1 MGKHKESLNI
11 LLLILLS
18 ICVVFVDIYSYRVYR
33 EKLIRSEQN
42 QLLAMAETIGESLN
56 NTVISELT
64 KIDYFFSENEIPSAQ
79 QLERSVE
86 AYREKNSDV
95 FDAITINDGVT
106 PGDAVISGKHLS
118 DSGWYVLEINKDV
131 ETSDGTLRLMFLMDL
146 NEIYRRIVAP
156 VKIGNG
162 GYSVVKDK
170 NLAIIMHHAKNQ
182 IGMDAIYDRKE
193 HYPELDLS
201 SLEDWLNLQRK
212 SDKGMSV
219 IDTYV
224 WDDPD
229 IAPIKRI
236 VAFTT
241 VDILEEQWIVNS
253 TLPMKELDEPLSDML
268 FVILTLTGL
277 YFLIAAGVVVYI
289 NRTRMRSEAQ
299 KNEIKYLRE
308 INQGM
313 EEVARQKDEI
323 RHYQRIE
330 SLGMMASHIA
340 HEFNNYLTPVMVY
353 AELLENDPE
362 TGERGKKMA
371 GEILKSSDRAA
382 SLSRELL
389 DFSRQDSGVDLGP
402 VNLRTETEAA
412 VEVIKKLTPKKIE
425 LFSEIMPQDMTV
437 MGRDGMMQHILMN
450 LCKNA
455 FQAMEKSER
464 KELGIFLGRT
474 EDGAVLTVSDTGTGI
489 SKDAKNRIFEP
500 FYTTKGSH
508 HGTGLGLSVVRNI
521 MHSLG
526 GSIDVESEPGVGT
539 VFTLFFPEMSQSKE
553 QKAEGIRK
561 LVYIDSDKHFADEL
575 EQEVKSRC
583 RNSEVL
589 RNKMEIS
596 FATGEM
602 HFLSRLQ
609 KDPKCCD
616 IIVASYTLDSM
627 NGIEFLEI
635 ARKLNPDICLVLA
648 SESDDADLQWYVK
661 NRIIDRIIM
670 KDKLLS
676 ELDTEIGLG
685 RKEAVMEAD

>member
-11 LLLILLS
+11 LLLVLLS
-18 ICVVFVDIYSYRVYR
+18 ICVVFVDINSYRVYR

-56 NTVISELT
+56 NTIISELT
-64 KIDYFFSENEIPSAQ
+64 KIDYFFSGNEIPSAE
-79 QLERSVE
+79 QLERAVK
-86 AYREKNSDV
+86 AYREKNSAV
-95 FDAITINDGVT
+95 FDAITISEGT
-106 PGDAVISGKHLS
+106 APGDAVINGKHLS

-131 ETSDGTLRLMFLMDL
+131 ETTDGTLRLMFLMDL

-193 HYPELDLS
+193 QYPELDLS
-201 SLEDWLNLQRK
+201 SLEEWLNLQRN

-219 IDTYV
+219 IDTFV

-253 TLPMKELDEPLSDML
+253 TLPMNELDEPLSDML

-289 NRTRMRSEAQ
+289 NRTRMRSETQ

-371 GEILKSSDRAA
+371 GEILQSTDRAA

-389 DFSRQDSGVDLGP
+389 DFSRQDSGADLGP

-412 VEVIKKLTPKKIE
+412 VEVIKRLTPKKIE
-425 LFSEIMPQDMTV
+425 FSSEIMSQDMIV

-455 FQAMEKSER
+455 FQAMEKSAQ
-464 KELGIFLGRT
+464 KKLDIVLKRT
-474 EDGAVLTVSDTGTGI
+474 GEGAVLTVSDTGMGI
-489 SKDAKNRIFEP
+489 SRDAKNRIFEP

-526 GSIDVESEPGVGT
+526 GSISVESEPGVGT
-539 VFTLFFPEMSQSKE
+539 VFTLFFPEMSQEKE
-553 QKAEGIRK
+553 KRAEGIRK
-561 LVYIDSDKHFADEL
+561 LVYLDNDKHFADEL
-575 EQEVKSRC
+575 EGEVKART
-583 RNSEVL
+583 RNSDVL
-589 RNKMEIS
+589 KNNMEIS
-596 FATGEM
+596 FATEEM

-609 KDPKCCD
+609 SDPKCCD
-616 IIVASYTLDSM
+616 IIVASYTLDTM

-635 ARKLNPDICLVLA
+635 ARRLNPDICLILA
-648 SESDDADLQWYVK
+648 SESDDADLQWYVN

-670 KDKLLS
+670 KDKLLA
-676 ELDTEIGLG
+676 ELDKLS
-685 RKEAVMEAD
+685 

>member
-11 LLLILLS
+11 MLLVLLS
-18 ICVVFVDIYSYRVYR
+18 VCVVFVDIYSYRVYR
-33 EKLIRSEQN
+33 EKLIRSEQH

-56 NTVISELT
+56 NTIISELT
-64 KIDYFFSENEIPSAQ
+64 KIDYFFSDNEIPAAE
-79 QLERSVE
+79 QLEGSVGE
-86 AYREKNSDV
+86 YYEKNSSV
-95 FDAITINDGVT
+95 FDSITIGEGT
-106 PGDAVISGKHLS
+106 RPGDAVISGKHLS

-131 ETSDGTLRLMFLMDL
+131 ETTDGTLRLMFLMDL

-156 VKIGNG
+156 VKIGSG

-362 TGERGKKMA
+362 TGERGKRMA

-389 DFSRQDSGVDLGP
+389 DFSRQDSGADLGP

-412 VEVIKKLTPKKIE
+412 VEVIKRLTPKKIE
-425 LFSEIMPQDMTV
+425 FSSEIMSQDMNV

-464 KELGIFLGRT
+464 KELGILLKRT
-474 EDGAVLTVSDTGTGI
+474 EDGAVLTVSDTGMGI
-489 SKDAKNRIFEP
+489 SKDAKSRIFEP

-539 VFTLFFPEMSQSKE
+539 VFTLFFPEMSQKE
-553 QKAEGIRK
+553 EKKIDGIRK
-561 LVYIDSDKHFADEL
+561 LVYIDSDKHFAGEL
-575 EQEVKSRC
+575 ELEVKARTG
-583 RNSEVL
+583 NSERL
-589 RNKMEIS
+589 RNNLEIS
-596 FATGEM
+596 FAADEM
-602 HFLSRLQ
+602 RFLSRLQ

-616 IIVASYTLDSM
+616 IIVASYTLDTM

-635 ARKLNPDICLVLA
+635 ARRLNPDICLILA

-670 KDKLLS
+670 KNKLLE

>member
-11 LLLILLS
+11 MLLVLLS
-18 ICVVFVDIYSYRVYR
+18 VCVVFVDIYSYRVYR
-33 EKLIRSEQN
+33 EKLIRSEQH

-56 NTVISELT
+56 NTIISELT
-64 KIDYFFSENEIPSAQ
+64 KIDYFFSDNEIPAAE
-79 QLERSVE
+79 QLEGSVRE
-86 AYREKNSDV
+86 YYEKNSSV
-95 FDAITINDGVT
+95 FDSITIGEGT
-106 PGDAVISGKHLS
+106 RPGDAVISGKHLS

-131 ETSDGTLRLMFLMDL
+131 ETTDGTLRLMFLMNL

-201 SLEDWLNLQRK
+201 RLEDWLNLQRK

-229 IAPIKRI
+229 IASIKRI

-389 DFSRQDSGVDLGP
+389 DFSRQDSGADLGP

-412 VEVIKKLTPKKIE
+412 VEVIKRLTPKKIE
-425 LFSEIMPQDMTV
+425 FSSEIMSQDMNV

-464 KELGIFLGRT
+464 KELGILLKRT
-474 EDGAVLTVSDTGTGI
+474 EDGAVLTVSDTGMGI
-489 SKDAKNRIFEP
+489 SKDAKSRIFEP

-526 GSIDVESEPGVGT
+526 GGIDVESEPGVGT
-539 VFTLFFPEMSQSKE
+539 VFTLFFPEMSQKE
-553 QKAEGIRK
+553 EKKIDGIRK
-561 LVYIDSDKHFADEL
+561 LVYIDSDKHFAGEL
-575 EQEVKSRC
+575 ELEVKARTG
-583 RNSEVL
+583 NSERL
-589 RNKMEIS
+589 RNNLEIS
-596 FATGEM
+596 FAADEM
-602 HFLSRLQ
+602 RFLSRLQ

-616 IIVASYTLDSM
+616 IIVASYTLDTM

-670 KDKLLS
+670 KNKLLEELDKLS
-676 ELDTEIGLG
+676 
-685 RKEAVMEAD
+685 

>member
-1 MGKHKESLNI
+1 MGKHKESVNI
-11 LLLILLS
+11 LLLLLLS
-18 ICVVFVDIYSYRVYR
+18 IFVVFVDIYSYRVYR

-56 NTVISELT
+56 NTVVSELT
-64 KIDYFFSENEIPSAQ
+64 KIDYYFSGNEIPSAA
-79 QLERSVE
+79 QLKRSVRE
-86 AYREKNSDV
+86 YGEKNSSVYDS
-95 FDAITINDGVT
+95 ITIAGGEA

-131 ETSDGTLRLMFLMDL
+131 ETTDGTFRLMFLMDL

-193 HYPELDLS
+193 QYPELDLS
-201 SLEDWLNLQRK
+201 SLEDWLNLQRNNE
-212 SDKGMSV
+212 KGMSV
-219 IDTYV
+219 IDTYI
-224 WDDPD
+224 WDDPNV
-229 IAPIKRI
+229 ASIKRI

-253 TLPMKELDEPLSDML
+253 TLPMKELDGPLSDML
-268 FVILTLTGL
+268 FIILTLTGL
-277 YFLIAAGVVVYI
+277 YFLIAAGVVVFI

-313 EEVARQKDEI
+313 EEVARQKDEL

-371 GEILKSSDRAA
+371 GEILQSTDRAA

-389 DFSRQDSGVDLGP
+389 DFSRQDSGADLGP
-402 VNLRTETEAA
+402 VNLRMETETA
-412 VEVIKKLTPKKIE
+412 VEVIKRLTPKKIE
-425 LFSEIMPQDMTV
+425 FTSEIMSQDMTV
-437 MGRDGMMQHILMN
+437 LARDGMMQHILMN

-455 FQAMEKSER
+455 FQAMEKSEKKKLDIR
-464 KELGIFLGRT
+464 LKRT
-474 EDGAVLTVSDTGTGI
+474 EEGAVLTVSDTGNGI
-489 SKDAKNRIFEP
+489 PRDAKNRIFEP

-521 MHSLG
+521 MHALG
-526 GSIDVESEPGVGT
+526 GSINVESEQGRGT
-539 VFTLFFPEMSQSKE
+539 VFTLFFPEMSRAKE
-553 QKAEGIRK
+553 KKASGIRK
-561 LVYIDSDKHFADEL
+561 LVFVDNDKHFVDEI
-575 EQEVKSRC
+575 EQEVKLRT
-583 RNSEVL
+583 RNSETI
-589 RNKMEIS
+589 RKSMDIS
-596 FATGEM
+596 FTTEEM
-602 HFLSRLQ
+602 HLLSRLQ
-609 KDPKCCD
+609 KDPKFCD
-616 IIVASYTLDSM
+616 ILVASYTLDSM

-635 ARKLNPDICLVLA
+635 VRRLNPSVCLILA
-648 SESDDADLQWYVK
+648 TGSVDADLQWYVN

-670 KDKLLS
+670 KNKLLEELDKLS
-676 ELDTEIGLG
+676 
-685 RKEAVMEAD
+685 

>member
-11 LLLILLS
+11 MLLVLLS
-18 ICVVFVDIYSYRVYR
+18 VCVVFVDIYSYRVYR
-33 EKLIRSEQN
+33 EKLIRSEQH

-56 NTVISELT
+56 NTIISELT
-64 KIDYFFSENEIPSAQ
+64 KIDYFFSGNEIPAAE
-79 QLERSVE
+79 QLEGSV
-86 AYREKNSDV
+86 REYHERNSSV
-95 FDAITINDGVT
+95 FDSITIGEGT
-106 PGDAVISGKHLS
+106 SPGDAVISGKHLS

-131 ETSDGTLRLMFLMDL
+131 ETTDGTFRLMFLMDL

-201 SLEDWLNLQRK
+201 SLEDWLNLQRN

-362 TGERGKKMA
+362 TGERGKRMA

-389 DFSRQDSGVDLGP
+389 DFSRQDSGADLGP

-412 VEVIKKLTPKKIE
+412 VEVIKRLTPKKIE
-425 LFSEIMPQDMTV
+425 FSSEIMSQDMNV

-464 KELGIFLGRT
+464 KELGILLKRT
-474 EDGAVLTVSDTGTGI
+474 EDGAVLTVSDTGMGI
-489 SKDAKNRIFEP
+489 SKDAKSRIFEP

-526 GSIDVESEPGVGT
+526 GGIDVESEPSVGT
-539 VFTLFFPEMSQSKE
+539 VFTLFFPEMSQKE
-553 QKAEGIRK
+553 EKKIDGIRK
-561 LVYIDSDKHFADEL
+561 LVYIDSDKHFAGEL
-575 EQEVKSRC
+575 ELEVKARTG
-583 RNSEVL
+583 NSERL
-589 RNKMEIS
+589 RNNLEIS
-596 FATGEM
+596 FAADEM
-602 HFLSRLQ
+602 RFLSRLQ

-635 ARKLNPDICLVLA
+635 ARKLNPDICLILA
-648 SESDDADLQWYVK
+648 SESDDADLQWYVN

-670 KDKLLS
+670 KDKLLE
-676 ELDTEIGLG
+676 ELDKLS
-685 RKEAVMEAD
+685 

>member
-11 LLLILLS
+11 LLLVLLS

-33 EKLIRSEQN
+33 EKLIRSEQK

-56 NTVISELT
+56 NTIISELT
-64 KIDYFFSENEIPSAQ
+64 KIDYFFSGNEIPSAK
-79 QLERSVE
+79 QLENSVRE
-86 AYREKNSDV
+86 YQEKNSTV
-95 FDAITINDGVT
+95 FDSITVSEGT
-106 PGDAVISGKHLS
+106 EAGDAVISGKHLS
-118 DSGWYVLEINKDV
+118 GSGWYVLEINKDV
-131 ETSDGTLRLMFLMDL
+131 ETVDGIFRLMFLMDL
-146 NEIYRRIVAP
+146 NVIYRRIVAP

-193 HYPELDLS
+193 QYPELDLS
-201 SLEDWLNLQRK
+201 SLEDWLNLQRNN
-212 SDKGMSV
+212 DKGMSV
-219 IDTYV
+219 IDTFV

-241 VDILEEQWIVNS
+241 VDILEERWIVNS
-253 TLPMKELDEPLSDML
+253 TLPMNELDEPLSDML
-268 FVILTLTGL
+268 AVILTLTGV
-277 YFLIAAGVVVYI
+277 YFFIVAAVVILI
-289 NRTRMRSEAQ
+289 NRTRMRSESQ

-313 EEVARQKDEI
+313 EEVARQKDEL

-371 GEILKSSDRAA
+371 GEILQSTDRAA

-389 DFSRQDSGVDLGP
+389 DFSRQDSGADLGP
-402 VNLRTETEAA
+402 VNLRTDTEAA
-412 VEVIKKLTPKKIE
+412 VEVIKRLTPKKIE
-425 LFSEIMPQDMTV
+425 FSSKIMSQDMTV
-437 MGRDGMMQHILMN
+437 LARDGMMQHILMN

-464 KELGIFLGRT
+464 KKLDIVLKRT
-474 EDGAVLTVSDTGTGI
+474 GEGAVLTVSDTGVGI

-526 GSIDVESEPGVGT
+526 GSISVESEQGGGT
-539 VFTLFFPEMSQSKE
+539 VFSLFFPEISKAKE
-553 QKAEGIRK
+553 KKAEGIRK
-561 LVYIDSDKHFADEL
+561 LVYIDNDKQFLDEL
-575 EQEVKSRC
+575 EQEVKSRT
-583 RNSEVL
+583 RNSETL
-589 RNKMEIS
+589 QKSMEIS
-596 FATGEM
+596 FTTEEM
-602 HFLSRLQ
+602 QLLSRLQ

-616 IIVASYTLDSM
+616 ILVVSYTLDSM

-635 ARKLNPDICLVLA
+635 VRRLNPDICLILA
-648 SESDDADLQWYVK
+648 SGSDDADLQWYVN

-676 ELDTEIGLG
+676 ELDKLS
-685 RKEAVMEAD
+685 

>member
-11 LLLILLS
+11 LLLVLLS

-33 EKLIRSEQN
+33 EKLIRSEQK

-56 NTVISELT
+56 NTIISELT
-64 KIDYFFSENEIPSAQ
+64 KIDYFFSGSETPSAK
-79 QLERSVE
+79 QLESSVRE
-86 AYREKNSDV
+86 YQEKNSAV
-95 FDAITINDGVT
+95 FDSITISEGT
-106 PGDAVISGKHLS
+106 EPGDAVISGKHLS

-131 ETSDGTLRLMFLMDL
+131 ETTDGIFRLMFLMDL

-193 HYPELDLS
+193 QYPELDLS
-201 SLEDWLNLQRK
+201 SLEDWLNLQRNNE
-212 SDKGMSV
+212 KGMSV
-219 IDTYV
+219 IDTYI
-224 WDDPD
+224 WDDPNV
-229 IAPIKRI
+229 ASIKRI

-253 TLPMKELDEPLSDML
+253 TLPMKELDGPLSDML
-268 FVILTLTGL
+268 FIILTLTGL
-277 YFLIAAGVVVYI
+277 YFLIAAGVVVFI

-313 EEVARQKDEI
+313 EEVARQKDEL

-371 GEILKSSDRAA
+371 GEILQSTDRAA

-389 DFSRQDSGVDLGP
+389 DFSRQDSGADLGP
-402 VNLRTETEAA
+402 VNLRMETETA
-412 VEVIKKLTPKKIE
+412 VEVIKRLTPKKIE
-425 LFSEIMPQDMTV
+425 FTSEIMSQDMTV
-437 MGRDGMMQHILMN
+437 LARDGMMQHILMN

-455 FQAMEKSER
+455 FQAMEKSEKKKLDIR
-464 KELGIFLGRT
+464 LKRT
-474 EDGAVLTVSDTGTGI
+474 EEGAVLTVSDTGNGI
-489 SKDAKNRIFEP
+489 PRDAKNRIFEP

-521 MHSLG
+521 MHALG
-526 GSIDVESEPGVGT
+526 GSINVESEQGRGT
-539 VFTLFFPEMSQSKE
+539 VFTLFFPEMSRAKE
-553 QKAEGIRK
+553 KKASGIRK
-561 LVYIDSDKHFADEL
+561 LVFVDNDKHFVDEI
-575 EQEVKSRC
+575 EQEVKLRT
-583 RNSEVL
+583 RNSETL
-589 RNKMEIS
+589 RKSMDIS
-596 FATGEM
+596 FTTEEM
-602 HFLSRLQ
+602 QLLSRLQ
-609 KDPKCCD
+609 KDPKFCD
-616 IIVASYTLDSM
+616 ILVASYTLDSM

-635 ARKLNPDICLVLA
+635 VRRLNPSVCLILA
-648 SESDDADLQWYVK
+648 TGSVDADLQWYVN

-670 KDKLLS
+670 KNKLLEELDKLS
-676 ELDTEIGLG
+676 
-685 RKEAVMEAD
+685 

>member
-11 LLLILLS
+11 LLLVLLS
-18 ICVVFVDIYSYRVYR
+18 ICVVFVDVYSYRVYR
-33 EKLIRSEQN
+33 EKLIRSEQK

-56 NTVISELT
+56 NTIISELT
-64 KIDYFFSENEIPSAQ
+64 KIDYFFSGSETPSAK
-79 QLERSVE
+79 QLESSVRE
-86 AYREKNSDV
+86 YQEKNSSV
-95 FDAITINDGVT
+95 FDSITISEGT
-106 PGDAVISGKHLS
+106 EPGDAVISGKHLS
-118 DSGWYVLEINKDV
+118 GSGWYVLEINKDV
-131 ETSDGTLRLMFLMDL
+131 ETVDGIFRLMFLMDL

-193 HYPELDLS
+193 QYPELDLS
-201 SLEDWLNLQRK
+201 SLEDWLNLQRNN
-212 SDKGMSV
+212 DKGMSV
-219 IDTYV
+219 IDTFV

-241 VDILEEQWIVNS
+241 VDILEERWIVNS
-253 TLPMKELDEPLSDML
+253 TLPMNELDEPLSDML
-268 FVILTLTGL
+268 AVILTLTGV
-277 YFLIAAGVVVYI
+277 YFFIVAAVVILI
-289 NRTRMRSEAQ
+289 NRTRMRSESQ
-299 KNEIKYLRE
+299 KNEIRYLRE

-313 EEVARQKDEI
+313 EEVARQKDEL

-371 GEILKSSDRAA
+371 GEILQSTDRAA

-389 DFSRQDSGVDLGP
+389 DFSRQDSGADLGP
-402 VNLRTETEAA
+402 VNLRTDTEAA
-412 VEVIKKLTPKKIE
+412 VEVIKRLTPKKIE
-425 LFSEIMPQDMTV
+425 FSSEIMSQDMTV
-437 MGRDGMMQHILMN
+437 LARDGMMQHILMN

-464 KELGIFLGRT
+464 KELKILLKRT
-474 EDGAVLTVSDTGTGI
+474 EEGAVLTVSDTGMGI
-489 SKDAKNRIFEP
+489 PKDAKNRIFEP

-526 GSIDVESEPGVGT
+526 GSISVESEQGVGT
-539 VFTLFFPEMSQSKE
+539 VFTLFFPEMSRSDEK
-553 QKAEGIRK
+553 KVEGIRK
-561 LVYIDSDKHFADEL
+561 LIYVDNDKHFLDEL
-575 EQEVKSRC
+575 EQEVKLRT

-589 RNKMEIS
+589 QKSMEIS
-596 FATGEM
+596 FTAEEM
-602 HFLSRLQ
+602 QLLSRLQ

-616 IIVASYTLDSM
+616 ILVVSYTLDSM

-635 ARKLNPDICLVLA
+635 VRRLNPDICLILA
-648 SESDDADLQWYVK
+648 SGSDDADLQWYVN

-676 ELDTEIGLG
+676 ELDKLS
-685 RKEAVMEAD
+685 

>member
-11 LLLILLS
+11 LLLVLLS
-18 ICVVFVDIYSYRVYR
+18 ICVVFVDINSYRVYR

-56 NTVISELT
+56 NTIISELT
-64 KIDYFFSENEIPSAQ
+64 KIDYFFSGSETPSAK
-79 QLERSVE
+79 QLESSVRE
-86 AYREKNSDV
+86 YQEKNSSV
-95 FDAITINDGVT
+95 FDSITISEGT
-106 PGDAVISGKHLS
+106 EPGDAVISGKHLS
-118 DSGWYVLEINKDV
+118 GSGWYVLEINKDV
-131 ETSDGTLRLMFLMDL
+131 ETVDGIFRLMFLMDL

-193 HYPELDLS
+193 QYPELDLS
-201 SLEDWLNLQRK
+201 SLEDWLNLQRNN
-212 SDKGMSV
+212 DKGMSV
-219 IDTYV
+219 IDTFV

-241 VDILEEQWIVNS
+241 VDIPGEQWIVNS
-253 TLPMKELDEPLSDML
+253 TLPMNELDEPLSDML

-289 NRTRMRSEAQ
+289 NRTRMRSETQ

-371 GEILKSSDRAA
+371 GEILQSTDRAA

-389 DFSRQDSGVDLGP
+389 DFSRQDSGSDLGP

-412 VEVIKKLTPKKIE
+412 VEVIKRLTPKKIE
-425 LFSEIMPQDMTV
+425 FSSEIMSQDMTV

-464 KELGIFLGRT
+464 KKLDIVLKRT
-474 EDGAVLTVSDTGTGI
+474 GEGAVLTVSDTGMGI

-526 GSIDVESEPGVGT
+526 GSISVESEPGKGT
-539 VFTLFFPEMSQSKE
+539 VFTLFFPKMSQSKKT
-553 QKAEGIRK
+553 KAEGIRK
-561 LVYIDSDKHFADEL
+561 LVYLDNDKHFADEL
-575 EQEVKSRC
+575 EQEVKTRT

-589 RNKMEIS
+589 KNNMEIS
-596 FATGEM
+596 FATEEM

-616 IIVASYTLDSM
+616 IIVASYTLDTM

-635 ARKLNPDICLVLA
+635 ARKLNPDICLILA
-648 SESDDADLQWYVK
+648 SESDDADLQWYVN
-661 NRIIDRIIM
+661 NRIIDRIIK
-670 KDKLLS
+670 KDKLLA
-676 ELDTEIGLG
+676 ELDKLS
-685 RKEAVMEAD
+685 

>member
-1 MGKHKESLNI
+1 
-11 LLLILLS
+11 
-18 ICVVFVDIYSYRVYR
+18 
-33 EKLIRSEQN
+33 
-42 QLLAMAETIGESLN
+42 
-56 NTVISELT
+56 
-64 KIDYFFSENEIPSAQ
+64 
-79 QLERSVE
+79 
-86 AYREKNSDV
+86 
-95 FDAITINDGVT
+95 
-106 PGDAVISGKHLS
+106 
-118 DSGWYVLEINKDV
+118 
-131 ETSDGTLRLMFLMDL
+131 
-146 NEIYRRIVAP
+146 
-156 VKIGNG
+156 
-162 GYSVVKDK
+162 
-170 NLAIIMHHAKNQ
+170 
-182 IGMDAIYDRKE
+182 
-193 HYPELDLS
+193 
-201 SLEDWLNLQRK
+201 
-212 SDKGMSV
+212 
-219 IDTYV
+219 
-224 WDDPD
+224 
-229 IAPIKRI
+229 
-236 VAFTT
+236 
-241 VDILEEQWIVNS
+241 
-253 TLPMKELDEPLSDML
+253 
-268 FVILTLTGL
+268 
-277 YFLIAAGVVVYI
+277 
-289 NRTRMRSEAQ
+289 MRSEAQ

-362 TGERGKKMA
+362 TGERGKRMA

-389 DFSRQDSGVDLGP
+389 DFSRQDSGADLGP

-412 VEVIKKLTPKKIE
+412 VEVIKRLTPKKIE
-425 LFSEIMPQDMTV
+425 FSSEIMSQDMNV

-464 KELGIFLGRT
+464 KELGILLKRT
-474 EDGAVLTVSDTGTGI
+474 EDGAVLTVSDTGMGI
-489 SKDAKNRIFEP
+489 SKDAKSRIFEP

-539 VFTLFFPEMSQSKE
+539 VFTLFFPEMSQKE
-553 QKAEGIRK
+553 EKKIDGIRK
-561 LVYIDSDKHFADEL
+561 LVYIDSDKHFAGEL
-575 EQEVKSRC
+575 ELEVKARTG
-583 RNSEVL
+583 NSERL
-589 RNKMEIS
+589 RNNLEIS
-596 FATGEM
+596 FAADEM
-602 HFLSRLQ
+602 RFLSRLQ

-616 IIVASYTLDSM
+616 IIVASYTLDTM

-635 ARKLNPDICLVLA
+635 ARRLNPDICLILA

-670 KDKLLS
+670 KNKLLE